1 MLRGPALASL
11 KMSRIMDSKDND
23 KKKKNVFHLEGLS
36 STGTFLRAD
45 HEKVKVPLKS

>member
-23 KKKKNVFHLEGLS
+23 KKKNVFHLEGLS